1 MKGPCLD
8 IHGFPRVLRDGE
20 GARVRVIKVRPRL
33 ARPSNSWAL
42 SRDTVGALNIG
53 LRALAPGGR
62 GLASPS
68 TEPPCGVGEAG
79 DPMLRV
85 TPGLGLRLRVLRSTV
100 LWEALGYCSS
110 RRLWLGFKLFT
121 LKGFLIW

>member
-1 MKGPCLD
+1 MQLIIRFLWRLCTRYSMTGPCLD

-68 TEPPCGVGEAG
+68 TEPHVVWAKLVIPC
-79 DPMLRV
+79 
-85 TPGLGLRLRVLRSTV
+85 
-100 LWEALGYCSS
+100 
-110 RRLWLGFKLFT
+110 
-121 LKGFLIW
+121 